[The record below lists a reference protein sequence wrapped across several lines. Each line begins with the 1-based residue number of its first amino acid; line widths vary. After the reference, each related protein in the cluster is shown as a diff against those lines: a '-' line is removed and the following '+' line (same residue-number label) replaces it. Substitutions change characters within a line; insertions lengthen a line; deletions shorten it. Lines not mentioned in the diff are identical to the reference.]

1 MHKILLLGFLFS
13 LCAPAFAVYKCES
26 NGKTTYTDEPC
37 RHGKLIELDTPLTG
51 LEPLPQDMAHA
62 RQEAARQKNELIRI
76 ENERQ
81 RREASEEKEYQKL
94 ARANAAKRKKC
105 AALALQTKWAEEDAA
120 AAIGKSVD
128 KVRRNARRK
137 AEKFEMECGK

>member
-13 LCAPAFAVYKCES
+13 LCAPALAVYKCES
-26 NGKTTYTDEPC
+26 NGKITYGDEPC
-37 RHGKLIELDTPLTG
+37 RLGKLIELDTSSAG
-51 LEPLPQDMAHA
+51 IEPLPQDTA
-62 RQEAARQKNELIRI
+62 RAKKEAARQKKELARI

-81 RREASEEKEYQKL
+81 QREELEEKEQQKL
-94 ARANAAKRKKC
+94 ARAKAATRKKC
-105 AALALQTKWAEEDAA
+105 SALALQTKWAQEDAVA
-120 AAIGKSVD
+120 ASGKSAD